1 MLGNF
6 TASTNRLS
14 TTICPF
20 LNSHNVI
27 QQRTEKKT
35 FSLGRLDVSLSVSGY
50 EIFAHIV
57 CNMILAWQ
65 RTINNFRLK
74 ITLQLLL
81 FIACR
86 ECKVCVMLSLLMM
99 KIKVKACTL
108 VPLTHLI
115 NTKSVF
121 KIHNYV

>member
-14 TTICPF
+14 TTICLF
-20 LNSHNVI
+20 LNSHNMI

-65 RTINNFRLK
+65 RTINNFRFKNYFAIIIHCMRVEWMFMYVQCMYVRMRYAL
-74 ITLQLLL
+74 
-81 FIACR
+81 
-86 ECKVCVMLSLLMM
+86 LSLCVDGEDKSKSLRTR
-99 KIKVKACTL
+99 A
-108 VPLTHLI
+108 I
-115 NTKSVF
+115 NAF
-121 KIHNYV
+121 D